1 MTLSMLMRADKKWL
15 AHLITRRVPLE
26 RFAEALERRPSDI
39 KVIID
44 FLQ

>member
-1 MTLSMLMRADKKWL
+1 
-15 AHLITRRVPLE
+15 VPLD

-44 FLQ
+44 FMQ